1 MIKLKMNK
9 EELII
14 SHIKKR
20 YILYK
25 HIPYSDIKKI
35 KKRYSLSIITSFLKK
50 EIERINNEIT

>member
-1 MIKLKMNK
+1 MNK

-14 SHIKKR
+14 NHIKKR